1 MSLRGANEVR
11 DEAMTWPTPVPD
23 TKTIPPC
30 GHSHF
35 LWLDHSKY
43 RRSVLN
49 LLLLGNKIAPHS
61 TNLLW
66 MRLPRVRAAYSLPSF
81 LAV

>member
-61 TNLLW
+61 TTLLW
-66 MRLPRVRAAYSLPSF
+66 MRLPRVQAAYSLPSF